1 MKENDILK
9 SRDGFTLIEVI
20 VTLVILSI
28 LAVVAAVKY
37 VDMTSDSQQIAV
49 DTVLFDA
56 ATRYN
61 MAYAKYMLLNSD
73 KPTGLTVTVDDH
85 KLTGEEGTTSVTI
98 DNDFVDFTV
107 TWAGTSAGGVVTITV
122 DDITVDGPS
131 WFDKFKLTG
140 DVTKTIPFHPSD

>member
-1 MKENDILK
+1 MKEKDILK
-9 SRDGFTLIEVI
+9 SRDGFTLIEII

-37 VDMTSDSQQIAV
+37 VDITSDSQQTAV

-56 ATRYN
+56 AARYN

-73 KPTGLTVTVDDH
+73 KPTEINGCVLS
-85 KLTGEEGTTSVTI
+85 GEEGTTPVTI
-98 DNDFVDFTV
+98 EGEGDVGDFTV

-122 DDITVDGPS
+122 TGITVDGS
-131 WFDKFKLTG
+131 FRFNKFTG
-140 DVTKTIPFHPSD
+140 DVTKDIPFHPSD

>member
-140 DVTKTIPFHPSD
+140 DVTKDIPFHPSD

>member
-9 SRDGFTLIEVI
+9 SRDGFTLIEII

-37 VDMTSDSQQIAV
+37 VDITSDSQQTAV

-56 ATRYN
+56 AARYN
-61 MAYAKYMLLNSD
+61 MAYAKYMLLNPD
-73 KPTGLTVTVDDH
+73 KPTGLSDVGV
-85 KLTGEEGTTSVTI
+85 LSGEEGTTSVTI
-98 DNDFVDFTV
+98 EGGGDVGDFTV
-107 TWAGTSAGGVVTITV
+107 TWTKNVDKVEIEVTG
-122 DDITVDGPS
+122 GPS
-131 WFDKFKLTG
+131 WFNGFTG